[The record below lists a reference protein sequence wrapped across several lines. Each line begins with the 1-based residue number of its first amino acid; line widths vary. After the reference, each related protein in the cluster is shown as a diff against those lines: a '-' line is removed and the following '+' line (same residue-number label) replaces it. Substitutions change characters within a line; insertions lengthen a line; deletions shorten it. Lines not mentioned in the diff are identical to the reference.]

1 MLIPPHGRRRSK
13 NGYLMIGVVKVFWRF
28 RVSLPNMVS
37 HFLFIRVDVK
47 TCRFP
52 IFLTPLLLSLFV
64 FSVSS

>member
-1 MLIPPHGRRRSK
+1 
-13 NGYLMIGVVKVFWRF
+13 MIGVVKVFWRF